1 MLKSKKKNERKGERM
16 YKIDK
21 IQKEYQRI
29 HTIGRVISAILYIV
43 LIPIIVFNFT
53 LIIKSFINPNE
64 TPDFFGYKSFVIVS
78 GSMEPT
84 ILKQDAILV
93 KKVPEEEI
101 KVNDII
107 SFTTKNQTNVTH
119 RVIRIEKENGT
130 KKYTTKGD
138 NNNTEDKEKI
148 TYEQIEGKYQLKIN
162 QFGIVTQILKSKIT
176 LLILVIIII
185 LISCYKGRIQKKK
198 QERKQKREKYEKKD
212 AKNSD

>member
-148 TYEQIEGKYQLKIN
+148 TYEQIEGNYQLKIN

>member
-1 MLKSKKKNERKGERM
+1 M

-21 IQKEYQRI
+21 VQKENRRI
-29 HTIGRVISAILYIV
+29 HTLGRVISAILYIV
-43 LIPIIVFNFT
+43 LIPMIIFNFT
-53 LIIKSFINPNE
+53 LIIKSFMNPNE

-93 KKVPEEEI
+93 KVVPEEEI

-107 SFTTKNQTNVTH
+107 SFTTQNQTNVTH
-119 RVIRIEKENGT
+119 RIIEIEKENGI

-148 TYEQIEGKYQLKIN
+148 TYEQIEGKYQFKIN
-162 QFGIVTQILKSKIT
+162 QFGMVTQILKSKVT
-176 LLILVIIII
+176 LIILVIAVI
-185 LISCYKGRIQKKK
+185 LISCYKGRVQKKK
-198 QERKQKREKYEKKD
+198 QERNEKRKKYDIEHKKE
-212 AKNSD
+212 AKEL

>member
-1 MLKSKKKNERKGERM
+1 MLKSKRKNERKGERM